1 MGPKVLFQIGLAI
14 LKVNGDE
21 LLECTDDGQ
30 FISCMRNYFASL
42 GDSAHPHS
50 ADPQMRQI
58 TKFQELLVVAF
69 REFGIITDE
78 MIMNERKRFKADVV
92 ESIENFSKRAHL
104 RNLRFSGQF
113 DKTQLSRIF
122 DNFQLAIAKNR
133 ESQIKEA
140 ASLKEKVGSLLLG
153 SKNGKNG
160 GNSLASPLPVQHVD
174 EDDRPEIRIDR
185 EIFGVFLAEV
195 ATWAG
200 DTFIVKTGFHES
212 KQIRVVDHDF
222 IGMFPASMS
231 ERDPRLTNMLWS
243 TARPNLL
250 RLGCQ
255 S

>member
-50 ADPQMRQI
+50 TDPQLRQV
-58 TKFQELLVVAF
+58 TNFQELLVVAF
-69 REFGIITDE
+69 REFNSVTEE

-92 ESIENFSKRAHL
+92 ESIENFAKRAHL

-122 DNFQLAIAKNR
+122 DNFQLAIMKHK
-133 ESQIKEA
+133 EKQDKEA
-140 ASLKEKVGSLLLG
+140 ASLREKLTSSFLG
-153 SKNGKNG
+153 NRT
-160 GNSLASPLPVQHVD
+160 ARSPSSSIMSPPPVQHVD

-185 EIFGVFLAEV
+185 EVFGIFLAEV

-200 DTFIVKTGFHES
+200 DIFIVKTGFHES
-212 KQIRVVDHDF
+212 KQIKVVDHDF
-222 IGMFPASMS
+222 IGES
-231 ERDPRLTNMLWS
+231 
-243 TARPNLL
+243 
-250 RLGCQ
+250 
-255 S
+255 